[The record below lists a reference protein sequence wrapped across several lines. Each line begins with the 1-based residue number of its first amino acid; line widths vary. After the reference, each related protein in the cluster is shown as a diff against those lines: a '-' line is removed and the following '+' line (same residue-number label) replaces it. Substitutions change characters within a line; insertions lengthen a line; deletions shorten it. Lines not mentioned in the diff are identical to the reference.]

1 MLCFIISL
9 LFCYISFSAKEVVA
23 RKQFRVSLGFLAT
36 SLVLLVL
43 WRVSDGLRGRL
54 FRHTRR
60 AQFRPVLTTTPPAD
74 VRRAVRERVLR
85 GDGSALVLLLI
96 LLGLMTGLVLQI
108 QLAARRQVQRAER
121 ALLQTR
127 LHQAAAEGAHAALQ
141 RLAEDDDLLADHLR
155 EAWAVPQV
163 VTNPAGLVVRV
174 SVLDENRFFD
184 WNNLAILLTGPAA
197 RSAAEMAMDILTL
210 CGDFAPIAKVEA
222 LSDWVNASAPGLAQ
236 TPYYRQR
243 EPPYEA
249 AKRPLYAWSELLWV
263 RGFSRGM
270 FTRRERQAL
279 TPGTADLVDCF
290 TVVPVSRNHPVRIN
304 INTASR
310 EVLLGVFGLERG
322 AAVQTI
328 LALREGGPIRS
339 LRPAER
345 LVEPRLRDV
354 LDRYLD
360 VKSLYFRIAAE
371 AAAGEQTG
379 RILVLARRSDQGGLE
394 IVQWV
399 FQDASRVGHPPTPAA
414 LGVRRGPRPRPAGAG
429 ESRSRRPQLP
439 VHNAVPGNRR
449 TRRTPTGRP
458 RGRAAPRSGP
468 GPRRVRRRAARAG
481 RFRALAGNAA
491 ELGSQGAQGAAV
503 AA

>member
-1 MLCFIISL
+1 MFSLRQANFRSNSAHRSGQHRRKFKKMARILLVWSVLCGIVSMLF
-9 LFCYISFSAKEVVA
+9 FFISFSTAQAVA
-23 RKQFRVSLGFLAT
+23 RKQLRVSLGFLAAG
-36 SLVLLVL
+36 LVLLVL
-43 WRVSDGLRGRL
+43 WWFSGWIRGRL

-60 AQFRPVLTTTPPAD
+60 TYFKPAVTSVTPAN
-74 VRRAVRERVLR
+74 VHLHRSR
-85 GDGSALVLLLI
+85 GAGSALVLLLI
-96 LLGLMTGLVLQI
+96 LLGFMAGLVLQI
-108 QLAARRQVQRAER
+108 QLTARRQVLRAER
-121 ALLQTR
+121 AWLQAR

-141 RLAEDDDLLADHLR
+141 RLAEDDDLMADHLR
-155 EAWAVPQV
+155 ESWAVPQV

-184 WNNLAILLTGPAA
+184 WNNLSIPLTGPAA
-197 RSAAEMAMDILTL
+197 RSAADMAMDILTL

-236 TPYYRQR
+236 TPFYRQQQ
-243 EPPYEA
+243 PPYEA

-263 RGFSRGM
+263 RGFNRGM
-270 FTRRERQAL
+270 FARRERNAL
-279 TPGTADLVDCF
+279 TPGVADLVDCF
-290 TVVPVSRNHPVRIN
+290 TVVPAARNHPVRVN

-322 AAVQTI
+322 VAVQTL

-360 VKSLYFRIAAE
+360 VRSLYFRVEAE

-379 RILVLARRSDQGGLE
+379 RLRVLARRSDQGGLD

-399 FQDASRVGHPPTPAA
+399 FQDA
-414 LGVRRGPRPRPAGAG
+414 
-429 ESRSRRPQLP
+429 
-439 VHNAVPGNRR
+439 
-449 TRRTPTGRP
+449 
-458 RGRAAPRSGP
+458 
-468 GPRRVRRRAARAG
+468 RRA
-481 RFRALAGNAA
+481 
-491 ELGSQGAQGAAV
+491 
-503 AA
+503 